1 MPLNQGIAI
10 YTSNLDVNINEVAI
24 EMEVGMNN
32 FTNRTQE
39 LLINVNLFSLPRLF
53 MRKIHSKELLVD
65 YF

>member
-39 LLINVNLFSLPRLF
+39 LLINANLFSLPHLF